1 MITIKG
7 LPWWFSGK
15 ESTCQCKRHGF
26 SPWVKKIPWTRKKEP
41 IPVFSPE
48 KSHGEEPGGLQSMGS
63 QKVRHDGMTKYLLTH
78 NYGQGYWEGLPSTPA
93 EWFLECKLCQ
103 SSLVFSWSPPASS
116 FSIFIFPSLLF
127 LSSLETFANTH
138 WLHSSWLGYF
148 LY

>member
-1 MITIKG
+1 
-7 LPWWFSGK
+7 
-15 ESTCQCKRHGF
+15 
-26 SPWVKKIPWTRKKEP
+26 
-41 IPVFSPE
+41 
-48 KSHGEEPGGLQSMGS
+48 MGS

-148 LY
+148 LYLCLQFVWVIDLFMTSAMPSGYATVIYLHSLLLWRNADKLKNLPRIIVLGTLGKKHFHS